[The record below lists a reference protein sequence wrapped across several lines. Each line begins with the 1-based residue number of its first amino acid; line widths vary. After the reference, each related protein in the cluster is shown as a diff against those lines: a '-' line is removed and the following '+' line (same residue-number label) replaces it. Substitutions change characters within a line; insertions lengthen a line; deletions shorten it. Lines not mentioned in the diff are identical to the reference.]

1 MTPQMLHATAV
12 AIDGN
17 GVLLIGPSGS
27 GKSDLALR
35 LIDRGAMLISDD
47 AVELSVT
54 GKQPMLAAA
63 PNIAGKL
70 EIRGVGICAVDT
82 ASCAPLRMVAELATD
97 VDRMPDA
104 TVTTVM
110 AGFDV
115 PLLKLVPFE
124 VSAAIKLEYA
134 LRSVVDAG
142 QWPVART
149 IPDKAESIKT

>member
-1 MTPQMLHATAV
+1 MLHATAV

-35 LIDRGAMLISDD
+35 LIDRGAVLISDD
-47 AVELSVT
+47 AVELSVA
-54 GKQPMLAAA
+54 GKRPMLATA

-70 EIRGVGICAVDT
+70 EIRGVGICTVDT
-82 ASCAPLRMVAELATD
+82 ASGAPLRMVAELATT

-104 TVTTVM
+104 NITTSM
-110 AGFDV
+110 AGFDI

-134 LRSVVDAG
+134 LRSIVDAG
-142 QWPVART
+142 RWPVAR
-149 IPDKAESIKT
+149 IVPDKAESIKI

>member
-1 MTPQMLHATAV
+1 MLHATAV

-35 LIDRGAMLISDD
+35 LIDRGAVLISDD
-47 AVELSVT
+47 AVELSVA
-54 GKQPMLAAA
+54 GNQPMLAAA
-63 PNIAGKL
+63 PNIAGKM
-70 EIRGVGICAVDT
+70 EIRGVGICLVKST
-82 ASCAPLRMVAELATD
+82 NFAPLRMVAELANS
-97 VDRMPDA
+97 VDRLPDDNL
-104 TVTTVM
+104 TTGL

-134 LRSVVDAG
+134 LRCVVDAG
-142 QWPVART
+142 RWPVAR
-149 IPDKAESIKT
+149 IMPDKAESMKN

>member
-1 MTPQMLHATAV
+1 MTPQILHATAV
-12 AIDGN
+12 AIDGI

-35 LIDRGAMLISDD
+35 LIDRGAILISDD
-47 AVELSVT
+47 AVKLSIAD
-54 GKQPMLAAA
+54 KQPMLGAV

-70 EIRGVGICAVDT
+70 EIRGVGICTVDAT
-82 ASCAPLRMVAELATD
+82 SGAPLRMVAELATG

-104 TVTTVM
+104 TITTVM

-124 VSAAIKLEYA
+124 VSAAIKLEYV
-134 LRSVVDAG
+134 LRSIVDADR
-142 QWPVART
+142 WPVAR
-149 IPDKAESIKT
+149 IVPDKAESSKI

>member
-1 MTPQMLHATAV
+1 MLHATAV

-17 GVLLIGPSGS
+17 GVLLTGPSGS

-35 LIDRGAMLISDD
+35 LIDRGAVLISDD
-47 AVELSVT
+47 AVELSVA
-54 GKQPMLAAA
+54 GNQPMLAAA
-63 PNIAGKL
+63 PNIAGKM
-70 EIRGVGICAVDT
+70 EIRGVGICQVKST
-82 ASCAPLRMVAELATD
+82 NCAPLRMVAELSTTA
-97 VDRMPDA
+97 DRMPDA
-104 TVTTVM
+104 DITTGM
-110 AGFDV
+110 AGFEI

-149 IPDKAESIKT
+149 VPDKAESIKT